1 MCLALLLHSGC
12 ALDRIIYKTF
22 SIHYTKEMK
31 YNERPRTP
39 YPEGNCFLQLC
50 FLKKKST
57 TKLTYSL
64 ETWSLLAGHT
74 LPPSEPFDHT
84 F

>member
-50 FLKKKST
+50 FLKKEYHQTHLFFRNLEPSSWAHTST
-57 TKLTYSL
+57 IRTI
-64 ETWSLLAGHT
+64 
-74 LPPSEPFDHT
+74 
-84 F
+84 